1 MATHSTVWSGIL
13 SVAASSLA
21 AGYAIVKNGNT
32 YLPATTANRAMYG
45 RSVGISLSAASAANG
60 SFEFQVAGVM
70 SASLTGLGAGT
81 ASWVRASATGTLERC
96 TPASGDDIVGKCNTA
111 GDLTIVLGTWDDSNT
126 VGGGSTAVA
135 DDIARSGGAG
145 TDIDRVEG
153 IHGRPITST
162 APGRGDVPGVW
173 NEDAGEFRP
182 GKPVMPD
189 HFSVVDYGAVGDG
202 VTDDLPAFEAAIA
215 AMGVAPTP
223 GPGYTTESWKGK
235 TLFIPAGVFRLS
247 GPLIINR
254 QMIVKGVSGGGD
266 FAESILL
273 IDKGYTG
280 IHVAGVLQATGGGGR
295 GDFALIKDVA
305 LYHDVYSNNMTAFPV
320 WEATTA
326 YAVGDI
332 IVPSV
337 VTHAGY
343 ALRCTVAGTSGST
356 EPAWPVEVTALASSY
371 PTAGDTYA
379 DGPGLLEWEIL
390 YAHGIEIRAQFV
402 RLSNVQFR
410 GFPSNGIDNVASYL
424 LSSLASLTNVE
435 HCRCDYNGG
444 HGIMFA
450 GDDSNAGLVSRCD
463 FSNNRGFGIHG
474 RAFLNMTYSAI
485 HTAGNHGG
493 APYYATTGT
502 FIECYAEGDQGA
514 ICLPA
519 NSVTWI
525 GGVPG
530 AGVYD
535 DFSDRYR
542 TPWSAGATIA
552 AHGVR
557 APTVDNGWYY
567 KSTAGGTTDPGVEP
581 TWPIGKGKTVVDGT
595 VTWICY
601 GLTETTVA
609 TIVGYH
615 GRNVRV
621 ESNRNADRLVSRVG
635 STGALANYAFS
646 WAHLNASTDAEEHGY
661 AIEYSGGD
669 WYYYDTQDAFY
680 AAYMTTSVGAFS
692 QYGGGVFVFGN
703 RGCVMSGS
711 TGRARVLAGTAAEPS
726 GVAADFVF
734 NSAPTAGAPLGWRCL
749 TTGTP
754 GTWETILHPRAPA
767 VAMAALAID
776 CATGRVF
783 TKTLAMGANAVT
795 LSNMASGDIVHARLT
810 SDAGG
815 STVSWDASIMWPAG
829 GAAPTQSTPSKTD
842 LYTFIHDGTNVYGS
856 VVQDFS

>member
-1 MATHSTVWSGIL
+1 MTQRDVSAWLPGLIGPTTELVTNESTGDLNDV
-13 SVAASSLA
+13 
-21 AGYAIVKNGNT
+21 
-32 YLPATTANRAMYG
+32 ATTDGNLHKSGVRFTGAAPVVTGFASGGPG
-45 RSVGISLSAASAANG
+45 RRISVHAIGGDVVLNHQDTDSAAVN
-60 SFEFQVAGVM
+60 
-70 SASLTGLGAGT
+70 
-81 ASWVRASATGTLERC
+81 R
-96 TPASGDDIVGKCNTA
+96 I
-111 GDLTIVLGTWDDSNT
+111 
-126 VGGGSTAVA
+126 
-135 DDIARSGGAG
+135 
-145 TDIDRVEG
+145 
-153 IHGRPITST
+153 ITST
-162 APGRGDVPGVW
+162 GSAVTVSENAVQDLVYDNGTKRWRLVGGSGGGGGVGSGDIAPGIDEVKGIKGVLLETGDTLALGEVW
-173 NEDAGEFRP
+173 KKGSGSTLRA

-189 HFSVVDYGAVGDG
+189 HFDVMDYGAVGDG

-223 GPGYTTESWKGK
+223 GPGYTAASWKGK

-320 WEATTA
+320 WEAATA
-326 YAVGDI
+326 YTVGDI

-343 ALRCTVAGTSGST
+343 ALRCTVAGTSDATT

-379 DGPGLLEWEIL
+379 DGAGSLEWEVI

-711 TGRARVLAGTAAEPS
+711 TGRARVLAGTAAESS

-767 VAMAALAID
+767 AMLAID
-776 CATGRVF
+776 WAAGRVF
-783 TKTLAMGANAVT
+783 TKTLSAG
-795 LSNMASGDIVHARLT
+795 SNVITFSNTQSGDVIVVRLT
-810 SDAGG
+810 GAASTVTWPTVKWAGG
-815 STVSWDASIMWPAG
+815 V
-829 GAAPTQSTPSKTD
+829 APTQTASGID
-842 LYTFIHDGTNVYGS
+842 VYTFVHDGTDIYGS
-856 VVQDFS
+856 VVQAMA